1 MRLNRMQR
9 RRRWSLLAPLVIVG
23 FVGACSSSAS
33 LAPSTAPSAMA
44 STAPSAVASTAPSAV
59 ASTAVTLVVQ
69 DGEAGSTERIGTY
82 TLLDQKFEQQHPG
95 VTIQH
100 ISEPFANLTATLNL
114 QLSSSSVPD
123 MTQVNQGYQSMGIL
137 VKGGLLLPLDSYATK
152 YGWAARQPATLLD
165 ASKFSPDGTQ
175 FGTGN
180 LYGISATGD
189 LVGIYYNKATLQK
202 LGLQLP
208 TTLAQFTD
216 DLAVAKQAGVT
227 PIAFGDLDKSPGIH
241 DFQAIVNVL
250 APVKYQN
257 DFVYGRGGVSFDT
270 PKVTQAATTLQD
282 WANKGYFTPGFLG
295 LGYSDWVNGFQGGKG
310 LFIITG
316 SWYNTQ
322 LLGAMG
328 SNVGFF
334 LLPGA
339 TAGEAPVATGAGG
352 LPWTIPKRAKN
363 PDLAAAYID
372 FITSSDAAALFVQRQ
387 DNPMTSPPAGTAPQ
401 GSSTADILA
410 AWAQLRQ
417 TDGFVPFMDWATP
430 TLYNTLSAGIEQLM
444 GNKITPSTF
453 VQQGQAD
460 YAKFVTSSPH

>member
-1 MRLNRMQR
+1 MRFNRIQR
-9 RRRWSLLAPLVIVG
+9 RRRWSLLAPLVIAGV
-23 FVGACSSSAS
+23 VGACSSSAS
-33 LAPSTAPSAMA
+33 LAPSAASSTTSSAASSAP
-44 STAPSAVASTAPSAV
+44 
-59 ASTAVTLVVQ
+59 VTLVVQ

-82 TLLDQKFEQQHPG
+82 KLLDQQFEQQHPG

-100 ISEPFANLTATLNL
+100 TSEPFANLTATLNL
-114 QLSSSSVPD
+114 QLSSSAAPD
-123 MTQVNQGYQSMGIL
+123 VTQVNQGYQSMGIL
-137 VKGGLLLPLDSYATK
+137 VKGGLLQPLDSYATK
-152 YGWAARQPATLLD
+152 YGWGARQPPTLLD
-165 ASKFSPDGTQ
+165 AGKFSSDGKQ

-189 LVGIYYNKATLQK
+189 LVGLYYNKATLQK
-202 LGLQLP
+202 LGLELP
-208 TTLAQFTD
+208 TTLAQFTN

-241 DFQAIVNVL
+241 DFQAIVNAL

-257 DFVYGRGGVSFDT
+257 DFVYGRGGVSFAT
-270 PKVTQAATTLQD
+270 PEVIQAAAMLQD

-322 LLGAMG
+322 LLDAMG

-334 LLPGA
+334 LLPRA

-352 LPWTIPKRAKN
+352 LPWAIPTRAKN
-363 PDLAAAYID
+363 PTLAAAYID
-372 FITSSDAAALFVQRQ
+372 FITSSQAAALFVQRG

-410 AWAQLRQ
+410 AWAQLEQ
-417 TDGFVPFMDWATP
+417 NDNFVPFMDWATP
-430 TLYNTLSAGIEQLM
+430 TLYNTLSAGIEELL
-444 GNKITPSTF
+444 GNQTTPSTF

-460 YAKFVTSSPH
+460 YGKFVTSSSH